1 MKNKFY
7 LDCLNIRN
15 FEEGLLGLFAKGL
28 IKGTTH
34 TCIGQENNAVGVCSA
49 LNKDDIVLSNHRCH
63 GHFLSHTKNFEGLLN
78 EILGKEN
85 GVCGGVGGS
94 QHLFYKNIFYSNG
107 ILGGNLPMA
116 VGLAKG
122 IKLDKKNKIVC
133 IFLGDG
139 AFGEGVLY
147 ECLNMI
153 SLYKLPIL
161 LVVEE
166 NDIAQ
171 TTNTKETISGNIF
184 DKCKSFK
191 IDVQFL
197 KYLNPEEIY
206 FKTSKVIKKVRKN
219 KPNILILKSTRLG
232 PHSKGDDTRSKSEIN
247 NLKRKDPLMKLG
259 LKLKKKDLKNIQK
272 KSKKLIESI
281 FENCL
286 KEKNVAPNKNKK
298 IIIKNYPNFDYLT
311 DFRGRRFGELINH
324 YFLKLAKN
332 DKKIIF
338 LGEDIVDPYGGAF
351 KITKNIKNYFP
362 NQIISTPIS
371 EASIVGMCGGLA
383 IKGYRPIVEIMFGD
397 FLSLAFDQILNNL
410 SKFHAMYNQE
420 VSLPLIIRTP
430 MGGGRGYGPTHSQS
444 IEKHFLGISG
454 LNTFALNPFFSID
467 KIYKKAFE
475 SYSPSLVIENKL
487 QYNFLISELKESKS
501 YLSNFTKNE
510 SEKDLIVS
518 FSLTNFKSD
527 DCTIFCYGAASEL
540 ALRSAYQ
547 LFIDE
552 EISLRVVILS
562 KLNELDNLNIQQY
575 ISANGTIFTLEES
588 SKHYGFGSEVISILS
603 EKNEFKDRNFLR
615 ISSLNQVIPSSMTKE
630 KNVLVSTE
638 KIIHQIKKK
647 LNE

>member
-1 MKNKFY
+1 MRNKFY
-7 LDCLNIRN
+7 EECLNIRN
-15 FEEGLLGLFAKGL
+15 FEEGLLSLFAKGL

-49 LNKDDIVLSNHRCH
+49 LNKNDIVLSNHRCH
-63 GHFLSHTKNFEGLLN
+63 GHFLSHTKNFKGLLN

-122 IKLDKKNKIVC
+122 IKLNKKNNIVC

-171 TTNTKETISGNIF
+171 TTNTKDTISGNIL

-197 KYLNPEEIY
+197 KYLDPEEIY
-206 FKTSKVIKKVRKN
+206 AKTNKIVKKVRKN

-232 PHSKGDDTRSKSEIN
+232 PHSKGDDTRSKREID
-247 NLKRKDPLMKLG
+247 NLKKKDPLSKYK
-259 LKLKKKDLKNIQK
+259 LKLKKKDFENIQK
-272 KSKKLIESI
+272 KSKKFIKSI
-281 FENCL
+281 FERCL
-286 KEKNVAPNKNKK
+286 EEKNISPNKKKK
-298 IIIKNYPNFDYLT
+298 IKINNFPNFDFLS
-311 DFRGRRFGELINH
+311 DFKGRRFGELINH
-324 YFLKLAKN
+324 YFLKLSEN

-351 KITKNIKNYFP
+351 KITKNIKNHFT
-362 NQIISTPIS
+362 NQIFSTPIS

-383 IKGYRPIVEIMFGD
+383 IKGYKPIVEIMFGD

-420 VSLPLIIRTP
+420 VSLPLVIRTP

-454 LNTFALNPFFSID
+454 LNTFALNPFFPIE

-487 QYNFLISELKESKS
+487 QYNFLISDLTDSKS
-501 YLSNFTKNE
+501 YLSNFTKNVFDN
-510 SEKDLIVS
+510 DLTAS
-518 FSLTNFKSD
+518 FSLTNFEND
-527 DCTIFCYGAASEL
+527 DCTIFCYGAGSEL
-540 ALRSAYQ
+540 ALKSAYQ

-562 KLNELDNLNIQQY
+562 KLNDLDYLNFQQY
-575 ISANGTIFTLEES
+575 VSKNGVIFTLEES
-588 SKHYGFGSEVISILS
+588 SKQYGFGSEIVSILS
-603 EKNEFKDRNFLR
+603 EIKEFKGRNFLR
-615 ISSLNQVIPSSMTKE
+615 ISSLNQVIPSSMQKE